1 MIGALE
7 DAIIA
12 KLSSAFAGR
21 LKEVDHKPA
30 KFDADELLR
39 ILTMAPAIYVAFLGF
54 QRSERPPGSVR
65 ATYGVY
71 MVAANASGERA
82 RRRGDA
88 ATIGAYEMAVLT
100 AATLERWVPEGA
112 AGPMEVQSCENLYAS
127 VFEKNGITVYGLVCD
142 VPMQIQDAW
151 VCRRLMLAMPP
162 ARRLSRWIISSPS
175 MPIKTFRPLV
185 TSASPRPPRHPA
197 PIAPMRWCASPFPQ
211 RKAPR
216 CS

>member
-30 KFDADELLR
+30 KFDAEELQRVLSN
-39 ILTMAPAIYVAFLGF
+39 APAIYVAFLGF

-65 ATYGVY
+65 ATYGAY

-100 AATLERWVPEGA
+100 AATLDRWVPEGA
-112 AGPMEVQSCENLYAS
+112 AGPMEVQSCENLYAA
-127 VFEKNGITVYGLVCD
+127 VFEKAGRTVYGLVCD
-142 VPMQIQDAW
+142 VAVQIQDAFGARNGEEP
-151 VCRRLMLAMPP
+151 VVTLDDFITFHADQDIPPFGNVSKPPP
-162 ARRLSRWIISSPS
+162 APTSGANRADAVVR
-175 MPIKTFRPLV
+175 V
-185 TSASPRPPRHPA
+185 TLPTP
-197 PIAPMRWCASPFPQ
+197 
-211 RKAPR
+211 
-216 CS
+216 